1 MSPADA
7 PALVTPDLHTLRQAP
22 ELAALNVLD
31 AALVG
36 AHLAL
41 GARHRRLYSARSTPS
56 HSDDETRVAAA
67 VVAAIDA
74 LRYLLAEYDCA
85 VHTALAN
92 ELPF

>member
-1 MSPADA
+1 MNPADA
-7 PALVTPDLHTLRQAP
+7 PALLTPDVSTLRQAP
-22 ELAALNVLD
+22 ELATLNVLD
-31 AALVG
+31 AALVA

-41 GARHRRLYSARSTPS
+41 NARHRGLCSARSSPP
-56 HSDDETRVAAA
+56 HSDDETRITAA